1 MTSNVISKWFW
12 KRAIRHEMLSL
23 ARLASLVAGL
33 LLVVSGLLGVGPL
46 ALGLVLGI
54 GIIVLSGRLK
64 HRLWSAV
71 FLVAGLLVFSSFSG
85 LVGEGGVVLLMLA
98 AALGLASTFV

>member
-1 MTSNVISKWFW
+1 MTSNFISKWFW

-23 ARLASLVAGL
+23 AKLTSLVAGL
-33 LLVVSGLLGVGPL
+33 LLVISGLLGVGPL
-46 ALGLVLGI
+46 VLGLALGV

-71 FLVAGLLVFSSFSG
+71 FLVAGLLVFSNFNG
-85 LVGEGGVVLLMLA
+85 LVGEVGIVLLMLA